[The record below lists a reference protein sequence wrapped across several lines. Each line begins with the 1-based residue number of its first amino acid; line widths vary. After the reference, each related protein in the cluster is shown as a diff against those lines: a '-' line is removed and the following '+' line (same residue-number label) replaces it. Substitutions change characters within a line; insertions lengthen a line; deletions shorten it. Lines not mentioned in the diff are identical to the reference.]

1 MSQPEDLSRS
11 LVDPRQQLELAL
23 RMANLCPAVVDL
35 TTGEFSG
42 HERWD
47 AVIGNP
53 EGTTGSRLDDWDA
66 LIHPDDRPARDSA
79 LAGFLEGRSRSY
91 RSEYRVRR
99 HDGAWLWVSVLG
111 EVAGRDPDGRPTVLF
126 VAIQNIDDR
135 KRAEQELREQERRN
149 RAIDRFLPALTFRCL
164 EDEHW
169 TALYCTEGALA
180 LTGYPA
186 EDFVSGRVHY
196 ADLMLPDDLDL
207 TRRQVRVAM
216 SQRRVYEAEH
226 RIRHRDGSIRWV
238 WNRMSGV
245 FAPDGS
251 LRFLEGM
258 NLDITERKRQ
268 EVELRAA
275 KQAAEAANRA
285 KSEFLANV
293 SHEIRTPMNAILGMA
308 ELALETPLTPEQRRY
323 LSTLKSAADS
333 LLVIIEDLLDVAKIE
348 AGRMELDSVDFSLR
362 PVLGETLKT
371 LAVRAH
377 KKGLELACDVR
388 ADVPDALVGDAGRLR
403 QVLINLVGNAIK
415 FTERGEVV
423 VEVSVAGQSA
433 NAEEDG
439 GAGVRLLFSVRDTGM
454 GIPDDKQ
461 GKIFEAF
468 EQADTSTTRRFGGT
482 GLGLTIASRIVALM
496 GGTIRVES
504 KPGRGSMFSFS
515 ARFGQRHDSTGH
527 AKVVPS
533 DSLAG
538 LPVLLVDDNETTLRI
553 LRRWLLDWGMEPT
566 VAGDGA
572 AAEETLRR
580 GPGGSRRFELV
591 ILDGSMEGRDGVVL
605 AEEMAGRPELPFGRV
620 VILGSGEPYDPA
632 RARRL
637 GIAARLLKPVHER
650 ELLDAMVRAMG
661 KAEEDSGTAT
671 TGTSFADKPAD
682 GQRRLRILVAEDNE
696 FNREV
701 LEHLLGHRGHSV
713 AMAKDGREALAMLGR
728 EAFDLMLVDIHMP
741 GLDGLEVVRRV
752 REEEHRAG
760 RSAGLPVI
768 ALTAMSR
775 PGDRDLCLAAGMDD
789 YLTKPLRAA
798 ELWAAIGRVMAD
810 RSPGDSHLPYL
821 LSPSVLLAACGD
833 DAEMLH
839 GMCRSFAARGPEY
852 LSRIEDALRDRDA
865 ATVRELAHK
874 FDGLLSAFSTPAGD
888 LAASLE
894 ELAAGS
900 RLDEARTIVASLG
913 TIVPELVRLT
923 DGLTLDELRRRG
935 EAVAERDERETSRIG
950 EQEHGP
956 AKSGDESSDGLKNR

>member
-1 MSQPEDLSRS
+1 MSQPDDRSRS
-11 LVDPRQQLELAL
+11 QVETWQQLELVL

-35 TTGEFSG
+35 MTGESSG
-42 HERWD
+42 QERWD

-53 EGTTGSRLDDWDA
+53 EGTIGSHLADWEA

-79 LAGFLEGRSRSY
+79 LADCLEGRSPSY

-99 HDGAWLWVSVLG
+99 HDGVWVWVSTLG

-135 KRAEQELREQERRN
+135 KRAEEELREQERRN

-196 ADLMLPDDLDL
+196 AELMLPDDLAL
-207 TRRQVRVAM
+207 TRRLVRVAM
-216 SQRRVYEAEH
+216 SERRVYEAEH
-226 RIRHRDGSIRWV
+226 RIRHRDGSVRWI

-251 LRFLEGM
+251 LRFIEGM

-268 EVELRAA
+268 EEELRAA

-308 ELALETPLTPEQRRY
+308 ELALETPLMPDQCRY
-323 LSTLKSAADS
+323 LATLKSAADS

-348 AGRMELDSVDFSLR
+348 AGRMELEPVAFSLR
-362 PVLGETLKT
+362 PMLGDTLKA
-371 LAVRAH
+371 LAVRAY

-388 ADVPDALVGDAGRLR
+388 PDVPDALVGDVGRLR

-415 FTERGEVV
+415 FTESGEVI
-423 VEVSVAGQSA
+423 VEVSVAGEWPDA
-433 NAEEDG
+433 GEDG
-439 GAGVRLLFSVRDTGM
+439 VTLTFSVRDTGI
-454 GIPDDKQ
+454 GIPRDKHD
-461 GKIFEAF
+461 KIFEAF

-504 KPGRGSMFSFS
+504 EPGRGSTFTFS
-515 ARFGQRHDSTGH
+515 ARFGQRRDSTGR
-527 AKVVPS
+527 AMPVPL
-533 DSLAG
+533 DSLTG
-538 LPVLLVDDNETTLRI
+538 LPVLVVDDNATTRRI

-566 VAGDGA
+566 VAGDGVTA
-572 AAEETLRR
+572 MEALRR
-580 GPGGSRRFELV
+580 GPGHGRPFELV
-591 ILDGSMEGRDGVVL
+591 VLDGRMKGGDGVYL
-605 AEEMAGRPELPFGRV
+605 AEEIAGRPELPSGRIV
-620 VILGSGEPYDPA
+620 LLGSGDPYDPA

-650 ELLDAMVRAMG
+650 ELLDAIVRAMG
-661 KAEEDSGTAT
+661 RGEGEPVAARA
-671 TGTSFADKPAD
+671 GTSIADSPAD
-682 GQRRLRILVAEDNE
+682 GQRPLRILVAEDNE
-696 FNREV
+696 FNREL

-713 AMAKDGREALAMLGR
+713 AMATDGREALSMLGR

-741 GLDGLEVVRRV
+741 ELDGFQVIRRV
-752 REEEHRAG
+752 REEERRAS
-760 RSAGLPVI
+760 RSARMPVI

-775 PGDRDLCLAAGMDD
+775 PGDRELCLESGMDD
-789 YLTKPLRAA
+789 YLTKPLRTA

-810 RSPGDSHLPYL
+810 RSPRDSAPPDL

-833 DAEMLH
+833 DAEMLRT
-839 GMCRSFAARGPEY
+839 MCHSFAARAPEH
-852 LSRIEDALRDRDA
+852 LARVEGALRDHDV
-865 ATVRELAHK
+865 ATLREAAHK
-874 FDGLLSAFSTPAGD
+874 FNGLLSAFSTPAGD

-894 ELAAGS
+894 DLADRS
-900 RLDEARTIVASLG
+900 RLDEARAVVGRLG
-913 TIVPELVRLT
+913 TLVRELVRLT
-923 DGLTLDELRRRG
+923 DGLSLETLRQQ
-935 EAVAERDERETSRIG
+935 AEPADDPHRTTS
-950 EQEHGP
+950 P
-956 AKSGDESSDGLKNR
+956 